1 MTLSDYKI
9 ALYIRLSVN
18 DKRVE
23 SNSIEHQKLLLTK
36 YAENME
42 IKNVKILEFVDNGYS
57 GTNFERPAMQELLEL
72 VKSYQVNCIIV
83 KDFSRFGRN
92 IIETGYFLE
101 QVFPLYHVRFISVTE
116 NYDSDKTK
124 NNTGGIPITIQFL
137 KNEYYSRDLSQKS
150 KSAKYSKME
159 KGEYI
164 QKNCCYGY
172 KKEGNTLKID
182 EPAANTVKLIFQ
194 LALQDNSYTQM
205 IKELYN
211 RKIVI
216 PEIYKGEKRR
226 QKTALYSPY
235 IWSATTIKR
244 ILTDEQYI
252 GTYVMRKT
260 VIKEL
265 GEKVIKREKKDWIK
279 ILNHHEAII
288 EKDIFEQVQQKL
300 FHFKIE
306 NKKERKNILKGKIYC
321 GYCRHAMYERL
332 NKNPIFLCRHSEVDT
347 SFPCYH
353 LTIAEKEL
361 EEIVF
366 QMISK
371 QIEIIMNS
379 KQTDS
384 IEIQTAQK
392 IELQNQVRLYQ
403 QKKKLFYEQYI
414 ERKLTEEQFGK
425 INLELTKELEPIQN
439 KLEEI
444 DFQLQYSQK
453 RDSFQNQIEK
463 IVKYDFH
470 SLTKELVDIFI
481 DKIYVFKENYIE
493 VKWKIEDF
501 L

>member
-1 MTLSDYKI
+1 M
-9 ALYIRLSVN
+9 
-18 DKRVE
+18 
-23 SNSIEHQKLLLTK
+23 
-36 YAENME
+36 
-42 IKNVKILEFVDNGYS
+42 
-57 GTNFERPAMQELLEL
+57 
-72 VKSYQVNCIIV
+72 
-83 KDFSRFGRN
+83 
-92 IIETGYFLE
+92 
-101 QVFPLYHVRFISVTE
+101 YHVRFISINE
-116 NYDSDKTK
+116 NYDSDKSK
-124 NNTGGIPITIQFL
+124 NNTGGIPVTIQFL
-137 KNEYYSRDLSQKS
+137 KNEYYSRDLSEKS

-172 KKEGNTLKID
+172 KKENNTLKID
-182 EPAANTVKLIFQ
+182 EPAANTVRLIFQ
-194 LALQDNSYTQM
+194 LALQGNNYTQ
-205 IKELYN
+205 IVKELYN
-211 RKIVI
+211 KKIVI

-226 QKTALYSPY
+226 KKTECYNPY
-235 IWSATTIKR
+235 IWSTTTVKG
-244 ILTDEQYI
+244 ILVNEQYI
-252 GTYVMRKT
+252 GTYVMRKSI
-260 VIKEL
+260 IKEV
-265 GEKVIKREKKDWIK
+265 GGKSIKREEKDWIK
-279 ILNHHEAII
+279 IPNHHEAII
-288 EKDIFEQVQQKL
+288 EKEVFEQVQKHL
-300 FHFKIE
+300 SHLKIE
-306 NKKERKNILKGKIYC
+306 KEKKRILKGKIYC

-371 QIEIIMNS
+371 QIEIIINS
-379 KQTDS
+379 KQTDN
-384 IEIQTAQK
+384 IEIQTTQK
-392 IELQNQVRLYQ
+392 IELQKQVKLYQ

-414 ERKLTEEQFGK
+414 EGKLIEEQFSK